1 MHISL
6 PKWQI
11 NQFKPVQ
18 QSRQQKPRAYY
29 YPNICTV
36 VISLYRADVFMTKE
50 KGKEGAI
57 EDYFGKV

>member
-1 MHISL
+1 MTKSL
-6 PKWQI
+6 L
-11 NQFKPVQ
+11 
-18 QSRQQKPRAYY
+18 SY
-29 YPNICTV
+29 ICTV